1 MIAIS
6 SLTLLFLFGLLG
18 LINQRQLLPGIV
30 VLGTFILFVL
40 WLTGLIETSI
50 QLYGPK
56 GSVNSYCSAYKPSSG
71 PSQAT
76 LAWLE
81 TNGLCMDWKAAFSFL
96 IVGTIFLLWMMVMAW
111 QVNRDDFE
119 WGAAYIY
126 MGSLGRRFERCAYL
140 MMGNA
145 WGWWIMD
152 AYIPLLVCF
161 YLEASIIYRQGLQLV
176 ILCRYCHHRM
186 IRRLDFY
193 VIPSS
198 IAFLATQL
206 LHTT

>member
-1 MIAIS
+1 MVSQYSPHPSRTWTAHYIATFLVHAIRTAHLTDPLRRIFPYMIAIS

-30 VLGTFILFVL
+30 VLGTFVLFVL

-81 TNGLCMDWKAAFSFL
+81 TNGLCMDWKAAFAFL

-119 WGAAYIY
+119 
-126 MGSLGRRFERCAYL
+126 
-140 MMGNA
+140 
-145 WGWWIMD
+145 
-152 AYIPLLVCF
+152 
-161 YLEASIIYRQGLQLV
+161 
-176 ILCRYCHHRM
+176 
-186 IRRLDFY
+186 
-193 VIPSS
+193 
-198 IAFLATQL
+198 
-206 LHTT
+206 